1 MYAKNAV
8 NTPTVI
14 WWCDTNQIPKPH
26 TTNKPTSVIKVT
38 VGENKDHTKL
48 MRSFTAKL
56 CLLASRK
63 RLASRRSC
71 AKALTTRIPGMV
83 SAKTLVSSDHTRS
96 IFSKP
101 VRNLS
106 RTTWMSQIMK
116 GKGNKVAS
124 AKRTSMLSKIAAVIK
139 IISTSVA
146 KSSKCKDRNTQMRSV
161 SAPMRF
167 IRSPVRRPPK
177 YSKDKRIKCS

>member
-1 MYAKNAV
+1 M
-8 NTPTVI
+8 
-14 WWCDTNQIPKPH
+14 PKAH

-63 RLASRRSC
+63 RVASRRSC
-71 AKALTTRIPGMV
+71 AKALTTRMPGMV
-83 SAKTLVSSDHTRS
+83 SANTLVNSDHTRS

-101 VRNLS
+101 VRSLS
-106 RTTWMSQIMK
+106 RTTWINHTMNGS
-116 GKGNKVAS
+116 GNKVAA
-124 AKRTSMLSKIAAVIK
+124 AKRGSMLMRMAAVIK
-139 IISTSVA
+139 IINTSVA
-146 KSSKCKDRNTQMRSV
+146 KSSRCKDKNTQMRSV

-167 IRSPVRRPPK
+167 IKSPVRRPPK
-177 YSKDKRIKCS
+177 YSSDKRMRCS